1 MKVLAQLTGGGPDTG
16 LALGSRTLSLARL
29 AATARESLAR
39 LPRTILIEVELDG
52 DDVLALGDVK
62 PHPRTAALRA
72 VGDGRPHD
80 ALEAIASL
88 GALVE
93 DDLELRVA
101 EVAALSVA
109 RRLDDAVAAFERLA
123 DKPTLD
129 ARTLEAAFRA
139 LAIDASLTA
148 RCADTFLKG
157 LERVNSDGPVLS
169 HALRL
174 VDVVRW
180 PPSIVERALREV
192 LATPK
197 LSLNDVAELEPWL
210 VALASR
216 DPASAV
222 TWRATV
228 DARRTTLAADD
239 ARRQARVLASRPD
252 FAELEAAFGVTLPP
266 ALRVAWHDAYAG
278 GPTALDFILVKKG
291 KLDELSKLAKT
302 LSSAMRA
309 VLARTPAQLL
319 PFAHAFD
326 DRFFVLDLAE
336 PSAGDFPVLA
346 VSRHRG
352 EDLGDG
358 FPSSAAWLAAHRVS
372 S

>member
-1 MKVLAQLTGGGPDTG
+1 MKVLAQLTGAGPDTG
-16 LALGSRTLSLARL
+16 LAIGSRTFSLARL

-52 DDVLALGDVK
+52 DDVVALGDVK

-72 VGDGRPHD
+72 VGDGRPQG

-101 EVAALSVA
+101 EVAALALA
-109 RRLDDAVAAFERLA
+109 RRLDDAATAFERLA
-123 DKPTLD
+123 GKSTVD
-129 ARTLEAAFRA
+129 AKTLEAAFRA
-139 LAIDASLTA
+139 LAIDATLIA
-148 RCADTFLKG
+148 RCADAFLTG
-157 LERVNSDGPVLS
+157 LERVSPEGPVLS
-169 HALRL
+169 HALRQ
-174 VDVVRW
+174 VDVARW
-180 PPSIVERALREV
+180 PASVVERALREV

-197 LSLNDVAELEPWL
+197 LSLNEVDELEPWL

-216 DPASAV
+216 DAASAL

-228 DARRTTLAADD
+228 DAKRTTLAADD
-239 ARRQARVLASRPD
+239 ERRRARVLASRPD
-252 FAELEAAFGVTLPP
+252 FAEVEAAFGVTLPP
-266 ALRVAWHDAYAG
+266 ALRAAWHGAYAG

-319 PFAHAFD
+319 PFAHAAD
-326 DRFFVLDLAE
+326 DRFFALDLAE
-336 PSAGDFPVLA
+336 PSAADFPVLV

-352 EDLGDG
+352 DDLEHG
-358 FPSSAAWLAAHRVS
+358 FPSSAAWLASQRIS